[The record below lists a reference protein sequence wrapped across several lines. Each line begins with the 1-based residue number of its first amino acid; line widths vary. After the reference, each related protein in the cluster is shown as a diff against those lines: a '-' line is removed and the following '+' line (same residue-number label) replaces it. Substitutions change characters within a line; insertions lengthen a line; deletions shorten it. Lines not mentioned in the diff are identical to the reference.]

1 MNREKLISLVTQAQ
15 SGDSQALDAL
25 FTEFYNDVYY
35 FALKTV
41 KDSDTACD
49 ITQETFLEIIRTIGN
64 LKEPAAFVTW
74 MKQITYH

>member
-41 KDSDTACD
+41 KMR
-49 ITQETFLEIIRTIGN
+49 IL
-64 LKEPAAFVTW
+64 
-74 MKQITYH
+74 